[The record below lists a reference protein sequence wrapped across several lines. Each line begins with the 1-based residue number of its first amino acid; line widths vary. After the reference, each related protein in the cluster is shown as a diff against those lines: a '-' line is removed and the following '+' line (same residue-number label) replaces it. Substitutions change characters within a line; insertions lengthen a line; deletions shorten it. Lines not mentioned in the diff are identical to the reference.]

1 MLGRGEMAFFSNS
14 DLAEISEMVKKKNEI
29 KEKAD
34 LNTDVGDK
42 LFADILY
49 SLNDS
54 INDEIKDKIAAG
66 FEPIIPIW
74 STTEVTFYR
83 QPGSK
88 FDMRNNPRTDNPEV
102 TLEDSLG
109 SYVNEALGH
118 SLRSYKIS
126 HVLKMSDV
134 LPLLSHYFGSN
145 FHVYMKRN
153 RIITAATHHI
163 YEVNLFLQYYPTN
176 WPPAIAAKINKARV
190 DYLARSIPCVY
201 CMKSITNSES
211 YQHTYCSAECHK
223 KDHEGSF

>member
-14 DLAEISEMVKKKNEI
+14 DIAEISEMVKKKNEI

-34 LNTDVGDK
+34 LNTDVGDR
-42 LFADILY
+42 LFTDILY

-54 INDEIKDKIAAG
+54 IKKELKEKIAAG
-66 FEPIIPIW
+66 FEPVVPIW

-88 FDMRNNPRTDNPEV
+88 FDMRNNPRADNPEV

-109 SYVNEALGH
+109 SYVNEAVGH

-134 LPLLSHYFGSN
+134 LPLLSHYFGPN